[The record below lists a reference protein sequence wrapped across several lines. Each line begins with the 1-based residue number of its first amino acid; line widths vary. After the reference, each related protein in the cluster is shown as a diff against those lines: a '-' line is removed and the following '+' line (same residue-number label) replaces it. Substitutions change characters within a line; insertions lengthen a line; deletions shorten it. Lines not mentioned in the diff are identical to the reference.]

1 MNYPTWEPHVTVR
14 ALNPMVAALRA
25 LGYPAAS
32 FLESAGIEPAVLND
46 PDGEVPHRAMMHL
59 WDRAVADT
67 GDDNLGLHLGEAAPV
82 ASFDVHAYALLSSPT
97 IRDAYRRG
105 CRYQRLIH
113 ETTQLTLDEGDAEGV
128 LTHALPGG
136 QSVPRQPA
144 EFLVTVWVRLGRLVS
159 GDSWFPK
166 CVCFAHAAPADT
178 RDHTRVF
185 GDRVVFGTGRTAM
198 HVASAVL
205 DKVNPRADAN
215 LAQLLDRYAGVLL
228 GDMRSRTT
236 LSGRLRLWLVEA
248 HGGGPPTATEAA
260 SAMHMSVRTL
270 HRQLRAEGTGFRQ
283 MLERFRQERAT
294 VLLARRDY
302 GIAEVAFLL
311 GFSELSSFYRAFRRW
326 TGKTPADFRAQA
338 TGKPRGQSGQ

>member
-1 MNYPTWEPHVTVR
+1 
-14 ALNPMVAALRA
+14 MVAGLRA
-25 LGYPAAS
+25 LGYPVAS
-32 FLESAGIEPAVLND
+32 FLESAQIAPAVLND
-46 PDGEVPHRAMMHL
+46 PDNEVSHRAMMHL

-67 GDDNLGLHLGEAAPV
+67 GDDHLGIHLAEAAPV

-113 ETTQLTLDEGDAEGV
+113 ETTQLILEEGDAEGV

-166 CVCFAHAAPADT
+166 RVCFAHVAPDDT
-178 RDHTRVF
+178 REHTRVF
-185 GDRVVFGTGRTAM
+185 GERVEFGTGRTAM
-198 HVASAVL
+198 HVASEVL
-205 DKVNPRADAN
+205 DKANPRADAN
-215 LAQLLDRYAGVLL
+215 LAQLLDRYADVLL
-228 GDMRSRTT
+228 GDMRTRTT
-236 LSGRLRLWLVEA
+236 LSGQLRVWLVEA
-248 HGGGPPTATEAA
+248 HGGGAPTATEAA
-260 SAMHMSVRTL
+260 NAMRMSVRTL
-270 HRQLRAEGTGFRQ
+270 HRHLRAEGTSFRQ
-283 MLERFRQERAT
+283 LLDRFRQERAT
-294 VLLARRDY
+294 ELLARRDY

-326 TGKTPADFRAQA
+326 TGKTPAEFRADA
-338 TGKPRGQSGQ
+338 TGKPRGRSGQ